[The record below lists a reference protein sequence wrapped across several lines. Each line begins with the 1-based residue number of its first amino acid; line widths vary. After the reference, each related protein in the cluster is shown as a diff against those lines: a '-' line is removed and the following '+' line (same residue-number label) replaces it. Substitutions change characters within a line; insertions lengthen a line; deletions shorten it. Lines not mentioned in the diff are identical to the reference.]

1 MSSLVSDRCEK
12 VSSEVGR
19 MSNPPTVFIRRNVVY
34 DKSSQRPAL
43 HDVVSEM
50 NENAISSCV

>member
-1 MSSLVSDRCEK
+1 
-12 VSSEVGR
+12 
-19 MSNPPTVFIRRNVVY
+19 MSNPPTVFIRRNVVD

-50 NENAISSCV
+50 NENAISSYV